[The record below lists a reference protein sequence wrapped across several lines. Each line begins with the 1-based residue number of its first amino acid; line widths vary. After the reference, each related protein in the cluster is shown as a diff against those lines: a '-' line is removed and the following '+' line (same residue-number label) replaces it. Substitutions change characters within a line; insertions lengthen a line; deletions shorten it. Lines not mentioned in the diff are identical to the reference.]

1 MKFIYQKYRGEFAE
15 YELKSWTENGNYI
28 QGVCV
33 RSNTYKTFRKDRVSS
48 YLDGSDALLNAPYV
62 TGEARIPVRRESAL
76 RINRSE
82 PPPPGVPQILFTGF
96 PAAQRA
102 EMEAAA
108 TEAGLYVRKSGVTRG
123 LTFLCIGP
131 NAGPTKVKQA
141 REQGTYIVPATH
153 FGVLIETGELPD
165 EE

>member
-1 MKFIYQKYRGEFAE
+1 MKFIYQKYQGELTE
-15 YELKSWTENGNYI
+15 YELMNWSEDGNYI

-33 RSNTYKTFRKDRVSS
+33 RSNAFKTFRKDRVSS
-48 YLDGSDALLNAPYV
+48 YLEGSDALLKVPYV
-62 TGEARIPVRRESAL
+62 LGEPRIPVRRERVSEVS
-76 RINRSE
+76 RSE
-82 PPPPGVPQILFTGF
+82 QPPPGVPQILFTGF

-102 EMEAAA
+102 DMEATAA
-108 TEAGLYVRKSGVTRG
+108 DAGLYVRKNGVTRD

-131 NAGPTKVKQA
+131 NAGPAKIKRA

-153 FGVLIETGELPD
+153 FNALIETGELPD